1 MFKIS
6 TSKAAIETSGG
17 SSYIAKSGIYDVA
30 IKFASID
37 VSSGGAKSVNFNID
51 YNGNSQTIYGP
62 YIYDKQGNPLE
73 IGLKLINSLAI
84 IAGLRDGDQPTIESE
99 SHNVGKDNKPQDFNV
114 ITEFSDLNIKVR
126 LQEEYAINPNT
137 KEIRKSLVPKAFFS
151 EAGLSAAEIVALE
164 NGENI
169 ETGKDLIKQQKY
181 ADNITYRDG
190 LDADAVQ
197 AWKDSKASGNTP
209 SAKPQPKVI
218 NKPAGSLFK
227 S

>member
-6 TSKAAIETSGG
+6 TSKDAISSNSGG
-17 SSYIAKSGIYDVA
+17 SYISKSGFYDIT
-30 IKFASID
+30 IKFASVD
-37 VSSGGAKSVNFNID
+37 VSSGGAKSINFNID

-73 IGLKLINSLAI
+73 IGLKLINSLAV
-84 IAGLRDGDQPTIESE
+84 IAGLRDGDTPTIESE
-99 SHNVGKDNKPQDFNV
+99 THNVGKDNKPQDFNV
-114 ITEFSDLNIKVR
+114 ITEFTDLPIKIR

-151 EAGLSAAEIVALE
+151 AEGASAAEIVAQE
-164 NGENI
+164 NGESVTI
-169 ETGKDLIKQQKY
+169 GKDLDKQQKY

-190 LDADAVQ
+190 LTAEAIADWQ
-197 AWKDSKASGNTP
+197 ASKASGT
-209 SAKPQPKVI
+209 SKPAPKATVT

-227 S
+227 

>member
-6 TSKAAIETSGG
+6 TSKSAIETSSG
-17 SSYIAKSGIYDVA
+17 SSYISKSGIYDVT
-30 IKFASID
+30 IKFASVD
-37 VSSGGAKSVNFNID
+37 VSTGGAKSVNFNID

-62 YIYDKQGNPLE
+62 YIYDKQENPLE
-73 IGLKLINSLAI
+73 IGLKLINSLAV
-84 IAGLRDGDQPTIESE
+84 IAGLRDGDTPTIEAE

-114 ITEFSDLNIKVR
+114 ITEFTDLPIKVR

-151 EAGLSAAEIVALE
+151 AEGASAAEIIAQE
-164 NGENI
+164 NGESVTI
-169 ETGKDLIKQQKY
+169 GKDLDKQQKY

-190 LDADAVQ
+190 LTAESIEE
-197 AWKDSKASGNTP
+197 WKASKASGT
-209 SAKPQPKVI
+209 SKPAPKPTVT

-227 S
+227 